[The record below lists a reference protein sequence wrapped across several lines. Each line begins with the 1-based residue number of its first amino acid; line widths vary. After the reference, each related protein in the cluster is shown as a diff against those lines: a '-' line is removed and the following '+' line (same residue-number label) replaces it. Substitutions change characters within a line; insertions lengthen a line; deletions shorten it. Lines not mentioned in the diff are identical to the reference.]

1 MVGQVDSKRHLL
13 RRLKVGKSK
22 NVLTYRPVLFVAGH
36 REQLETCIN
45 KIEENGAIFYKC
57 SLCGKT
63 TPRKDALKTHVE
75 NIHFPGSYQCHH
87 CDQMFNSKITRNV
100 HVGRKH
106 KFN

>member
-1 MVGQVDSKRHLL
+1 MMYVFIVSERIC
-13 RRLKVGKSK
+13 V
-22 NVLTYRPVLFVAGH
+22 FAGH
-36 REQLETCIN
+36 REQIETCIT
-45 KIEENGAIFYKC
+45 KVEENGASFYKC

-75 NIHFPGSYQCHH
+75 NIHFPGSYACQY
-87 CDQMFNSKITRNV
+87 CDQVFTSKVTRNV